1 MWNLLQ
7 TQNMCV
13 PQHQGCPFCDPWFV
27 TLVTTRPHEVWRDE
41 TSQAEDVAQKK
52 DVVVEYG
59 IVAGEEE
66 AAEVEASVV
75 EVEEEQG
82 EVGHLVMMNTSL
94 EFICKS

>member
-1 MWNLLQ
+1 M
-7 TQNMCV
+7 
-13 PQHQGCPFCDPWFV
+13 
-27 TLVTTRPHEVWRDE
+27 
-41 TSQAEDVAQKK
+41 AQKK